1 MTSLSVIIPLYNE
14 RESLPELLRQLGE
27 AMLDPELHRLFPE
40 PFGFEIIMVDDGSTD
55 GSAAFIRQACA
66 SRPEIRLVSFQR
78 NFGKTAALMAG
89 FRAAEGRMVATLD
102 ADLQDDPASIQPLV
116 RKLFEGYD
124 LVSGWKKKRRDPIGK
139 TVPSRFFNTITRLFT
154 GIPIHDFNCGLKVY
168 RREVT
173 ERLELHGEMHRYIP
187 VLAGW
192 NGFRITELP
201 VNHRPREHGSTKFGT
216 GRFLAGL
223 FDFLAVL
230 FITRY
235 FRRPMHFFGMA
246 GLFCFLSGFAV
257 SLYVT
262 LDKLLYQKP
271 VSNRPILF
279 LGILLIILGAQ
290 LFSTGLLGEML
301 STSSAEGGGRFT
313 VRETCNMTEEQEW
326 EVRKQETGIRRRE
339 TGDGSKETGDGSQ
352 EA

>member
-1 MTSLSVIIPLYNE
+1 MSSLSLVIPFFNE
-14 RESLPELLRQLGE
+14 KESLPELAEQLYE
-27 AMLDPELHRLFPE
+27 AMQQPELHRLFDQ
-40 PFGFEIIMVDDGSTD
+40 PFTFEILLVDDGSTD
-55 GSAAFIRQACA
+55 GSSELARSLCLEK
-66 SRPEIRLVSFQR
+66 PEIKFIAFQR
-78 NFGKTAALMAG
+78 NFGKTAALTAG
-89 FRAAEGRMVATLD
+89 FKAAAGDVVCTLD
-102 ADLQDDPASIQPLV
+102 ADLQDDPLSIQPMV
-116 RKLFEGYD
+116 KKLFEGYD
-124 LVSGWKKKRRDPIGK
+124 LVSGWKKQRKDPPGK
-139 TVPSRFFNTITRLFT
+139 TIPSRLFNAITRLCT
-154 GIPIHDFNCGLKVY
+154 GIRIHDFNCGLKVY
-168 RREVT
+168 RREVVK
-173 ERLELHGEMHRYIP
+173 RLELHGEMHRYIP

-201 VNHRPREHGSTKFGT
+201 VNHHPRRYGSTKFGT

-246 GLFCFLSGFAV
+246 GLTSFLSGFTI

-262 LDKLLYQKP
+262 LDKLLNHKP

-301 STSSAEGGGRFT
+301 STSASERNRFTLRETRNLSAE
-313 VRETCNMTEEQEW
+313 QE
-326 EVRKQETGIRRRE
+326 KTL
-339 TGDGSKETGDGSQ
+339 D
-352 EA
+352 